1 MGNVL
6 SEEFRH
12 SWQILRQAIEN
23 ISIDDWNKN
32 MTDWSFSSTVY
43 HIIETADFYIGNT
56 PEGMEWGKRA
66 GFSWEEDDEET
77 ISTRLSSLTKAYL
90 IDYLNEIENEISHFL
105 EESTEQDLFS
115 TDEFDDG
122 NLLIIKKMLYLL
134 RHNMHHIGELNK
146 TLRDCGSRRINWE

>member
-1 MGNVL
+1 
-6 SEEFRH
+6 
-12 SWQILRQAIEN
+12 
-23 ISIDDWNKN
+23 